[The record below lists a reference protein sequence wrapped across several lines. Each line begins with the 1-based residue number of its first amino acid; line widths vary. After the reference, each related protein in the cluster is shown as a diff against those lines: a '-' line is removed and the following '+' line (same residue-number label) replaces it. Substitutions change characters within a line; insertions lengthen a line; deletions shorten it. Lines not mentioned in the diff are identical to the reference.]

1 MMEIVTRIL
10 ADLGERCEMRKET
23 GFNEI
28 IRKVRKELF
37 GKGPERIH
45 TTFVD
50 NMAITML
57 YGNLTPSEKFL
68 AQELSGKEMVH
79 AARTRMVQKIY
90 PVQFNKE
97 LEDYMDSRLL
107 YLFSD
112 IKVEEDIAISVFVFA
127 DNITAK

>member
-1 MMEIVTRIL
+1 
-10 ADLGERCEMRKET
+10 MRRET

-68 AQELSGKEMVH
+68 AQEESGKEMVH
-79 AARTRMVQKIY
+79 AARTKMVQKIY
-90 PVQFNKE
+90 PTHFNKE

-107 YLFSD
+107 HLFSD
-112 IKVEEDIAISVFVFA
+112 IKLEEDIAISVFVFE
-127 DNITAK
+127 DNIAAK

>member
-1 MMEIVTRIL
+1 
-10 ADLGERCEMRKET
+10 
-23 GFNEI
+23 
-28 IRKVRKELF
+28 
-37 GKGPERIH
+37 
-45 TTFVD
+45 
-50 NMAITML
+50 
-57 YGNLTPSEKFL
+57 
-68 AQELSGKEMVH
+68 VH
-79 AARTRMVQKIY
+79 AARTKMVQKIY

>member
-10 ADLGERCEMRKET
+10 VGLGERCDMRKET

-50 NMAITML
+50 NM
-57 YGNLTPSEKFL
+57 
-68 AQELSGKEMVH
+68 
-79 AARTRMVQKIY
+79 
-90 PVQFNKE
+90 
-97 LEDYMDSRLL
+97 
-107 YLFSD
+107 
-112 IKVEEDIAISVFVFA
+112 
-127 DNITAK
+127 